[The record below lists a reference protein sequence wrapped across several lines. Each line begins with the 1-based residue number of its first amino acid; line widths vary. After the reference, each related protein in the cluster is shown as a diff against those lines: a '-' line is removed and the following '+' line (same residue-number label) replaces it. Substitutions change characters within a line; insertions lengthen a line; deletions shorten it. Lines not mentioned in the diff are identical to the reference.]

1 MKYHL
6 IVGNGKWGS
15 KVLDFLKKKKKYR
28 IIVKT
33 RFKYIDF
40 KTNKRI
46 SLNNIN
52 KNNIKSIH
60 ICSPVDSHYYYLKK
74 FSNINKILVEKPFLK
89 NLLQLNK
96 IKKLYKKK
104 YLLVDYIDTF
114 NPILIKAK
122 QTLKNSKPKKI
133 IFDYSNT
140 KKFYKKKFEFSY
152 EWLDHP
158 LSLILYL
165 FKKFPKFVIKNIII
179 IKNKKK
185 FHEKVII
192 NYLFKNFKVSIK
204 LNCSKKIKREIKIY
218 QEKSIKKFL
227 LYENKIY
234 KNNIKV
240 YQAKLT
246 SFDNLYNYL
255 EKRKKL
261 NYQNFSFHE
270 MIMREKQKVIKELK
284 NKV

>member
-6 IVGNGKWGS
+6 IVGNGKWGN
-15 KVLDFLKKKKKYR
+15 KVLNFLKKKKKYR
-28 IIVKT
+28 VIVKT

-46 SLNNIN
+46 SFNSIN

-60 ICSPVDSHYYYLKK
+60 ICSPVNTHYFYLKK
-74 FSNINKILVEKPFLK
+74 FSYVNKILVEKPFLK
-89 NLLQLNK
+89 NFSQLNK
-96 IKKLYKKK
+96 IKKLLKKK

-114 NPILIKAK
+114 NPILTKAK
-122 QTLKNSKPKKI
+122 KAIKKERSKKI
-133 IFDYSNT
+133 IFNYSNI
-140 KKFYKKKFEFSY
+140 KKFYQKKFEFSY

-165 FKKFPKFVIKNIII
+165 FKKFPKFVVEKTIIV
-179 IKNKKK
+179 KKK
-185 FHEKVII
+185 NSFHEKVII
-192 NYLFKNFKVSIK
+192 KYLFKDLEVFIK
-204 LNCSKKIKREIKIY
+204 LNCSKKIKREIKMY
-218 QEKSIKKFL
+218 HGKYTKKFL

-234 KNNIKV
+234 KNRTKV
-240 YQAKLT
+240 YQTKLT
-246 SFDNLYNYL
+246 SFDNLYNCL
-255 EKRKKL
+255 DKRKKL

-270 MIMREKQKVIKELK
+270 IIMREKQNVIKELR